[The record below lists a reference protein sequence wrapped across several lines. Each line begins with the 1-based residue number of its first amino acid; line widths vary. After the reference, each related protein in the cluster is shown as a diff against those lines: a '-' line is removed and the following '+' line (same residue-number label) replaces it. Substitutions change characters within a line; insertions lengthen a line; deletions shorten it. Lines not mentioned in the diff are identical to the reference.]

1 MEYRLRALRISREV
15 GNLLK
20 AQVRTQSRQGW
31 RVRSGGIPPI
41 RRFLRGGGDQW
52 RGGWLG
58 SKGGGGERSRFLVLQ
73 LRENGALQGVPA
85 EEGMSKTACRL
96 RLGGRL
102 SPLKKFLTQIPWRV
116 GIEQG
121 NGLAV
126 ASISQTRGNPEG
138 VRQD

>member
-1 MEYRLRALRISREV
+1 MSAQGGFRRLGGSLEV
-15 GNLLK
+15 VGTN
-20 AQVRTQSRQGW
+20 
-31 RVRSGGIPPI
+31 GGV
-41 RRFLRGGGDQW
+41 
-52 RGGWLG
+52 GGWG
-58 SKGGGGERSRFLVLQ
+58 PKVGGERDRASWLYSF
-73 LRENGALQGVPA
+73 A
-85 EEGMSKTACRL
+85 KTVCRL